1 MEYCIESLK
10 KVEPKGLPEKQSVL
24 FTNKKFL
31 KLVDKIV
38 AYISIKSNKSEKESI
53 QIAKKFIKYF
63 LESDFY
69 HWRYRIEELLKIKNL
84 GVPSEKTYKL
94 KYNSKWEERW
104 NSYRKSIAMTL
115 ENQIKKYGKEE
126 GTRRWNSYCKRQSET
141 NTFEYKH
148 KKYGI
153 SEEEFKLYN
162 KSRACTLENMI
173 IKYGEQEGIERWNS
187 YCERQKYAG
196 CALEYFQEKYGEQ
209 EGILQYQKV
218 NNKKKLTKENFIRK
232 YGETKGKQ
240 KFFEYLETAS
250 KNTFVSKISQEFF
263 DELYNILPKELQNNC
278 YYHKLNNEYLIYVNG
293 TCYYYDFVLPSLK
306 YCIEFNGDYWHANP
320 AKYNPTDLIRYP
332 NHIILEAHTV
342 WERDIEKH
350 IAMKRER
357 NYDIDIVWESDY
369 KKDHNSILEISYE
382 KIMQRYKLGID

>member
-1 MEYCIESLK
+1 MKYSTESLK
-10 KVEPKGLPEKQSVL
+10 KVEPKGLPESQSAL

-31 KLVDKIV
+31 ILVDKIV
-38 AYISIKSNKSEKESI
+38 AHISIKSNKSEKESI

-94 KYNSKWEERW
+94 KYNSKWKERW
-104 NSYRKSIAMTL
+104 DSYRKSIAMTL

-126 GTRRWNSYCKRQSET
+126 GTRRWNAYCKKQSET

-148 KKYGI
+148 KKYGMT
-153 SEEEFKLYN
+153 EEEFKKYN

-173 IKYGEQEGIERWNS
+173 IRYGEHEGIERWNS

-196 CALEYFQEKYGEQ
+196 CALEYFQERYGEQ
-209 EGILQYQKV
+209 EGQ
-218 NNKKKLTKENFIRK
+218 
-232 YGETKGKQ
+232 Q

-250 KNTFVSKISQEFF
+250 KNTYVSKISQEFF
-263 DELYNILPKELQNNC
+263 DELYNMLPKELQNHC

-293 TCYYYDFVLPSLK
+293 ICYYYDFVLPSLK

-320 AKYNPTDLIRYP
+320 AKYNSTDLIRYP
-332 NHIILEAHTV
+332 NHVILEAQTI
-342 WERDIEKH
+342 WERDIEKR

-369 KKDHNSILEISYE
+369 RKDRNSILESSYE